1 MSQGFASS
9 ETETGQAAP
18 ETEGPKEVKLPSDRG
33 WLRFG
38 NLKVEAALFLLIA
51 VTFAAVLGQEA
62 FTSKQLVID
71 PHSTHYY
78 SYSYSDKND
87 GGNTTV
93 TPESSSPLKWRCDL
107 KPGVEYAYCGY
118 GLWLDQDNKGKGVD
132 FSKYKDVEVHLT
144 YHGVGTRMKLTV
156 QSEPPAALKGKIA
169 KGETMPMV
177 AMFDVVQGENDV
189 HLSTGQFKT
198 EQWWI
203 AKHSIAPDDATSN
216 LDNILAFAFGS
227 GDKTP
232 NGRLD
237 VDVQRMTFKGVSIS
251 TDQWYLIILGVWLV
265 ATGAF
270 LVVRFL
276 GMRRTYEARQRQQAQ
291 EAQALAKA
299 RTAAEDASAA
309 KSQFL
314 ANMSHEL
321 RTPLNAI
328 LGYAQLLNS
337 TALDDTQTSAVRTIH
352 SSGEHLLTVITDILD
367 IAKVEAGKLEL
378 LPGNCDL
385 HGLVQGVGQ
394 MIRLRAEEKGLAFV
408 VAIADDV
415 PATVF
420 TDQKRLRQVLI
431 NLLGNAIKFTQAGE
445 VRLDVSVVSGDAD
458 TVRLRFDVTD
468 TGLGIEASH
477 LDRIFRP
484 FEQSGNSVNRSGG
497 TGLGLSITHKIV
509 QMMGGDITVDS
520 EMAKGSRFRIE
531 ATLPLAGAD
540 EDDALVGP
548 LQAPVE
554 AGLAATGLI
563 IAPAGELHE
572 RLLLLAREGNLR
584 ALRKELPAILALG
597 PQYKPFAD
605 RLDALASAYQ
615 SPAVLRLI
623 ESSAPDAAAA

>member
-1 MSQGFASS
+1 MRRESALPQGSASS
-9 ETETGQAAP
+9 ETPASQRGA
-18 ETEGPKEVKLPSDRG
+18 DRG
-33 WLRFG
+33 WLSLG
-38 NLKVEAALFLLIA
+38 NLKVEAGLFLLIA

-71 PHSTHYY
+71 PRATRYY

-87 GGNTTV
+87 GGNSIV
-93 TPESSSPLKWRCDL
+93 TAHPASMLKWGCDL
-107 KPGVEYAYCGY
+107 KAGVQYPYCGY

-132 FSKYKDVEVHLT
+132 FSKYKDVDIHLT
-144 YHGVGTRMKLTV
+144 YRGVGTHMKLTL
-156 QSEPPAALKGKIA
+156 QSAPPNALKGQLA
-169 KGETMPMV
+169 KGDNMPMV
-177 AMFDVVQGENDV
+177 AVFDVAQGENDI
-189 HLSTGQFKT
+189 HLKAGQFKT
-198 EQWWI
+198 EQWWL
-203 AKHSIAPDDATSN
+203 AKHNIAPDDATSR
-216 LDNILAFAFGS
+216 LDNILSFAFGS
-227 GDKTP
+227 GDGLP

-237 VDVQRMTFKGVSIS
+237 VDVQRMTFRGVSIS

-265 ATGAF
+265 ATGGF
-270 LVVRFL
+270 LVMRFL
-276 GMRRTYEARQRQQAQ
+276 GVRRSYEARQRQQAE
-291 EAQALAKA
+291 EAQALATA

-328 LGYAQLLNS
+328 LGYTQLLNS
-337 TALDDTQTSAVRTIH
+337 TTLDDAQKSAVKTIH

-367 IAKVEAGKLEL
+367 IAKVEAGKLDL
-378 LPGNCDL
+378 LPATCDL
-385 HGLVQGVGQ
+385 HGLVHGVGQ

-408 VAIADDV
+408 VDIADDV

-431 NLLGNAIKFTQAGE
+431 NLLGNAIKFTKAGE
-445 VRLDVSVVSGDAD
+445 VRLEVSAVETDAD
-458 TVRLRFDVTD
+458 TARLRFDVID
-468 TGLGIEASH
+468 TGLGIEKSH

-509 QMMGGDITVDS
+509 EMMGGNITVDS
-520 EMAKGSRFRIE
+520 EIGQGSRFRVE
-531 ATLPLAGAD
+531 TTLPLHGAD
-540 EDDALVGP
+540 EDDAPAEAV
-548 LQAPVE
+548 AEAVE
-554 AGLAATGLI
+554 EADPAATGPI
-563 IAPAGELHE
+563 VAPVGDLHD